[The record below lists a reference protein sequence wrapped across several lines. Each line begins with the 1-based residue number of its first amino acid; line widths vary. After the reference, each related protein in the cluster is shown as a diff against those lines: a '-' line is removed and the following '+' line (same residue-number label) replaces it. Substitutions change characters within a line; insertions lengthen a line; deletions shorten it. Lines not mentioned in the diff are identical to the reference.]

1 LLYKSSEQKIGIT
14 NSPDSRLG
22 KHQQRGWMV
31 LEVIGPISGQE
42 ALDRENAIKRWLKR
56 QGKIIDGTQENWR
69 TDSLEVQTIGELERL
84 VTNS

>member
-1 LLYKSSEQKIGIT
+1 
-14 NSPDSRLG
+14 
-22 KHQQRGWMV
+22 MV

-69 TDSLEVQTIGELERL
+69 TDSLEVQTIGDLERL